1 MEGKAL
7 PHSHETKE
15 EHEHHEEEL
24 KNKIKELPIKDRL
37 RAVALQHHH

>member
-7 PHSHETKE
+7 PHSHDTNDH
-15 EHEHHEEEL
+15 HEHHDEEL

-37 RAVALQHHH
+37 KAVAL